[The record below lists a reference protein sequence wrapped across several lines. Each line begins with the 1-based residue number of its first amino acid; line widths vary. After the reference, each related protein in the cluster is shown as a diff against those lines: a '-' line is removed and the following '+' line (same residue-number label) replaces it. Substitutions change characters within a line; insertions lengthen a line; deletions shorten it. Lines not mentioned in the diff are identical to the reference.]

1 MFSFI
6 DELLKRFPNYL
17 HTEKL
22 TLRDAD
28 KLWRTRRERE
38 RERAIK
44 KLTVTNSHNA
54 ERKIHLK
61 QISNEGR
68 KNALKITT
76 TIRHRWQR

>member
-38 RERAIK
+38 RAIK
-44 KLTVTNSHNA
+44 KLTVTYLHNA

-76 TIRHRWQR
+76 TTRHRWQR